1 MATEEKVVRYT
12 LTRKDLFAFQ
22 FHALMRNRILQGMTA
37 FFVLF
42 FMYQGFHTPP
52 PKGQPELSLT
62 VKMVVASVLGLI
74 ALLSMFVFMFLVLF
88 LMIRSN
94 KFKGLLGEHVL
105 TLTDAGMF
113 TRSPQSE
120 GLRKWTGLLKVAST
134 NKYLFLYVNE
144 TTGQIVPKRY
154 FASPAEAQSFEQMIR
169 ERMKAGNG
177 QV

>member
-1 MATEEKVVRYT
+1 MATEENVVRYT

-42 FMYQGFHTPP
+42 FIYQGFNTPP
-52 PKGQPELSLT
+52 PKGQPELSLAVKT
-62 VKMVVASVLGLI
+62 VIASLMGLF
-74 ALLSMFVFMFLVLF
+74 ALLSMLVFMFVVLF
-88 LMIRSN
+88 LMIRTS
-94 KFKGLLGEHVL
+94 KFKGLLGEHEL
-105 TLTDAGMF
+105 KLSDAGMA

-120 GLRKWTGLLKVAST
+120 ALRKWSGLLKVAST

-144 TTGQIVPKRY
+144 TAGQIVPKRY
-154 FASPAEAQSFEQMIR
+154 FASPAQAQSFEQMIR

-177 QV
+177 QA